1 MIIIYI
7 HTHILQEIV
16 VNVCIL
22 TDSNCCEWMQPT
34 YSNYCKWVYSNG
46 QQLLWAN
53 ITNPTATAV
62 NGYNLPHTNCCK

>member
-7 HTHILQEIV
+7 HTYILQEIV
-16 VNVCIL
+16 MNVYIL

-34 YSNYCKWVYSNG
+34 YSNYYKWVYPNG